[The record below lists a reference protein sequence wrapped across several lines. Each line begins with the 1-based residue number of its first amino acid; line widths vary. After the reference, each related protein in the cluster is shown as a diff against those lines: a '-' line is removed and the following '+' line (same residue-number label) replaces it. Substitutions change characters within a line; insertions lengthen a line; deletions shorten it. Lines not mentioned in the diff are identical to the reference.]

1 MSVVTK
7 HMSST
12 AHKKALW
19 TVNNVRGQND
29 EENWGMLR
37 ESGSSSGSECI
48 LRSTLAILPC
58 QRAAGYSKDNAHPVP
73 LIEIIPINIA
83 SAVMTS
89 EYAVFSGLQRRDI
102 LVTSALSSC
111 EFIEVSALNV

>member
-7 HMSST
+7 RMSSI

-19 TVNNVRGQND
+19 TVDNVRGQND

-37 ESGSSSGSECI
+37 ESGSSSSSECI

-58 QRAAGYSKDNAHPVP
+58 QRAAGYLEGMHTPC
-73 LIEIIPINIA
+73 
-83 SAVMTS
+83 
-89 EYAVFSGLQRRDI
+89 Q
-102 LVTSALSSC
+102 
-111 EFIEVSALNV
+111 LNK